1 MHMTLRVLLTAG
13 ALSAFVSGQE
23 PQRRMMMRPIS
34 PPDYMDDRTV
44 DVARIAPERCTVEID
59 NTRMRVIRFRLPAN
73 SRVPIHGHGPGVI
86 VAISA
91 LQLRV
96 AGVRGGEIE
105 VRLPAGDIRWM
116 DAGIHTEE
124 NVGSAPAEYL
134 YIEAKN

>member
-1 MHMTLRVLLTAG
+1 MHITLRVLLTAG

-23 PQRRMMMRPIS
+23 PQQRIMRRPVS

-44 DVARIAPERCTVEID
+44 DVARIAPDRATVEID
-59 NTRMRVIRFRLPAN
+59 NFRMRVIRFRVPAN
-73 SRVPIHGHGPGVI
+73 SRVPIHGHRPGVI
-86 VAISA
+86 VAVTA
-91 LQLRV
+91 VQLRV
-96 AGVRGGEIE
+96 SGARGGETD

-116 DAGIHTEE
+116 DAGVHSEE